1 MLDLLAALAKFA
13 LYAAAFVAAGIA
25 FARPTLGRTLGEA
38 ARIAPAILLA
48 SAGSALVVSLFS
60 VAILSERLGGLLD
73 PALLAIIAETPAGWA
88 AAMQISG
95 SILILAFARTPGIGA
110 LATSLG
116 GGLLLA
122 SFGINGHSASVST
135 VHGAVAFLH
144 VCAASW
150 WLGSLLLIRRGC
162 DTLSPTDLSLL
173 VRRFSLLALALVG
186 ALVVAGMA
194 LILALVRF
202 ETEDWLTP
210 YAQALALKV
219 VLASAILGLA
229 AWNKLVVSPRLS
241 AADGSGIRKL
251 NHTIGIELG
260 LFAAVLLA
268 TAWLTTFTS
277 PHA

>member
-13 LYAAAFVAAGIA
+13 LYAAAFAAAGIA
-25 FARPTLGRTLGEA
+25 FARPTLGRTVGDA
-38 ARIAPAILLA
+38 ARVAPAILLV
-48 SAGSALVVSLFS
+48 SAGSALVASLFS
-60 VAILSERLGGLLD
+60 VTILSARLGGLLD

-95 SILILAFARTPGIGA
+95 SVLILALARASGIGA
-110 LATSLG
+110 PATLLG
-116 GGLLLA
+116 GGLLLG
-122 SFGINGHSASVST
+122 SFGINGHSASVGVT
-135 VHGAVAFLH
+135 YGAVAFLH
-144 VCAASW
+144 ACAASW
-150 WLGSLLLIRRGC
+150 WLGSLLLLRRGC
-162 DTLSPTDLSLL
+162 EVLPPADLTVL
-173 VRRFSLLALALVG
+173 VRRFSLLALAIVS
-186 ALVVAGMA
+186 ALLIAGVS
-194 LILALVRF
+194 LILTLVNF
-202 ETEDWLTP
+202 EAEDWFTP

-229 AWNKLVVSPRLS
+229 AWNKLVISPRLS

-251 NHTIGIELG
+251 NHTIGIEIG

>member
-1 MLDLLAALAKFA
+1 MQDLLAALAKFA
-13 LYAAAFVAAGIA
+13 LYAAAFAAAGIA

-48 SAGSALVVSLFS
+48 SAGSALVASLAGI
-60 VAILSERLGGLLD
+60 AILSARLGGLLD
-73 PALLAIIAETPAGWA
+73 PALLVIVAETPAGWA
-88 AAMQISG
+88 AAMQVLG
-95 SILILAFARTPGIGA
+95 SILILAVARATGIGSPTT
-110 LATSLG
+110 LVG

-122 SFGINGHSASVST
+122 SFGINGHSASVS
-135 VHGAVAFLH
+135 VAYGAVAFLH

-162 DTLSPTDLSLL
+162 VVLSPAELALL
-173 VRRFSLLALALVG
+173 VRRFSLLAIAIVG
-186 ALVVAGMA
+186 ALVIAGIA
-194 LILALVRF
+194 LLLTLVRF

-210 YAQALALKV
+210 YARALAMKV
-219 VLASAILGLA
+219 VLAGAVLGLA
-229 AWNKLVVSPRLS
+229 AWNKLMVSPRLL
-241 AADGSGIRKL
+241 AADGSGVRKL
-251 NHTIGIELG
+251 THTIGIELG